1 MKLSLNW
8 LKKYLNIAYTPE
20 KIAEMLT
27 IIGLEVEGIEKVESI
42 KGGLDRCNN
51 RRSCFLR
58 KTS

>member
-27 IIGLEVEGIEKVESI
+27 IIGLEVEGIEKVE
-42 KGGLDRCNN
+42 
-51 RRSCFLR
+51 
-58 KTS
+58 